1 MFVTLDTLICYLS
14 IQQGRISEAFTM
26 FLLFLLLLQTGHQA
40 SGSPWCPPGV
50 WCPLT
55 STLGADYYSS
65 DLSYATPYESSLN
78 RIHPLISR
86 REVGFTHSLSTGTIQ
101 YPITHIIHALYQAT

>member
-1 MFVTLDTLICYLS
+1 MVDKYVPDTRYFDLS
-14 IQQGRISEAFTM
+14 PQQGRISEAFAM
-26 FLLFLLLLQTGHQA
+26 FLLFLLLLQAGHQA

-55 STLGADYYSS
+55 SVSLGADYSS
-65 DLSYATPYESSLN
+65 DLSYPVLHESSLN

-86 REVGFTHSLSTGTIQ
+86 REVGFTHSLSAVLPRQQTG
-101 YPITHIIHALYQAT
+101 PGG

>member
-1 MFVTLDTLICYLS
+1 MVEKYVSDTRYFDLLP
-14 IQQGRISEAFTM
+14 QQGCISEAFAM
-26 FLLFLLLLQTGHQA
+26 FLLFLLLLQAGHKA
-40 SGSPWCPPGV
+40 SGSPWCPRGV

-78 RIHPLISR
+78 RIHPLIR
-86 REVGFTHSLSTGTIQ
+86 KREVGFTHSLSAVLPRQQTG
-101 YPITHIIHALYQAT
+101 PGG